1 VKYFVYTETYP
12 SRDPASSRQTG
23 IGRYCADLA
32 AGLGEHGDS
41 VVVLTNQEIGD
52 GPAVDPPGVRVHPSG
67 ALPRS
72 TGELMAR
79 GWELLRL
86 ARREQPDFILFGDPL
101 AHRVG
106 SLLPLRLPSPYYPV
120 FYGSELLVM
129 QRVMGRPGASLA
141 RLFNRGLTLRYLA
154 RAQEAV
160 CISRFTTGL
169 LRQVAPALPAR
180 AIVYPC
186 VSDLVLR
193 RRCDPETIAD
203 VRAGLA
209 GGSTPLVVLLTVARI
224 SERKNQLAV
233 LRAMARLH
241 ASSQHRFHYLIVGN
255 VDAPEHLG
263 YREEMTAFIRE
274 HDLDR
279 SVSFIP
285 NATDDQK
292 VDYLDAC
299 DVFVMLSR
307 TVGTSVEGFGISA
320 IEASCRGRPVLVS
333 DQGGMPE
340 TIIPGQTGYA
350 VPPDDVEAIT
360 DALAELA
367 ASPQR
372 RLALGRAGQ
381 AFASGEF
388 TPWASA
394 ARLRAQ
400 LMDRAQASRDR

>member
-1 VKYFVYTETYP
+1 MKYLIYTETYP

-52 GPAVDPPGVRVHPSG
+52 RPTVDPPGVRVLSSG
-67 ALPRS
+67 ARPRS
-72 TGELMAR
+72 TGGLIAR
-79 GWELLRL
+79 GWALLRL
-86 ARREQPDFILFGDPL
+86 ARREQPDFILLGDPL

-106 SLLPLRLPSPYYPV
+106 SFLPVRLPSPYYPV
-120 FYGSELLVM
+120 FYGSELLAM
-129 QRVMGRPGASLA
+129 RRVVGPPGPSPA
-141 RLFNRGLTLRYLA
+141 RRLNRGLTLRYLA
-154 RAQEAV
+154 GARDAV
-160 CISRFTTGL
+160 CISRFTAGL

-186 VSDLVLR
+186 VSDHVLK
-193 RRCDPETIAD
+193 RRCDPETVAD
-203 VRAGLA
+203 IRGGLT
-209 GGSTPLVVLLTVARI
+209 GGSTPPVVLLTVARI
-224 SERKNQLAV
+224 GDRKNQLAV

-241 ASSQHRFHYLIVGN
+241 ASSQHRFHYFIVGN
-255 VDAPEHLG
+255 VDAQDHLG
-263 YREEMTAFIRE
+263 YFEEMTAFIQAQ
-274 HDLDR
+274 DLER
-279 SVSFIP
+279 WVTFVP
-285 NATDDQK
+285 NATDDRK
-292 VDYLDAC
+292 VDYIDAC

-340 TIIPGQTGYA
+340 TIVPGRTGYA
-350 VPPDDVEAIT
+350 VPPDEVDAIA

-367 ASPQR
+367 ASPAR
-372 RLALGRAGQ
+372 RLALGRAGRE
-381 AFASGEF
+381 FASAEF
-388 TPWASA
+388 TPRASA

-400 LMDRAQASRDR
+400 LVGGAQP